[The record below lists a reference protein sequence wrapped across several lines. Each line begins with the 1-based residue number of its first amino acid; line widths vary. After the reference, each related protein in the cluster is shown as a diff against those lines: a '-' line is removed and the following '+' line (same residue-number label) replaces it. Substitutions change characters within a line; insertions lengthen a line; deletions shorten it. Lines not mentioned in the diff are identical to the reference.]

1 MELRAGHFH
10 SGGPTAYAGARNVE
24 LRKAIQAKYADAM
37 SNASWIE
44 RQMIRFEMW
53 CELLQAK
60 REGNKTA
67 HNPSRYTLW

>member
-1 MELRAGHFH
+1 MELRACHFH
-10 SGGPTAYAGARNVE
+10 SGGPTAYASARSVE
-24 LRKAIQAKYADAM
+24 LRKAINAKYADAL

-60 REGNKTA
+60 REDTKPA
-67 HNPSRYTLW
+67 HKPSAYTLW